1 MFGSKSRN
9 ERNARREA
17 NASYWDN
24 EAAKYDQQIKE
35 LQQHRKGD
43 SEAVRFG
50 ERQLGSQKWIAEQN
64 AAGFRVG
71 QKQKRR

>member
-1 MFGSKSRN
+1 MFGSK
-9 ERNARREA
+9 AKREQA
-17 NASYWDN
+17 AHYEAQAAYWDS

-50 ERQLGSQKWIAEQN
+50 ERRLGSQKWIAEQN